1 VSSTCGTSRWAFG
14 STTMKL
20 PSDFKELLEEF
31 AREGVEHVVIGG
43 YAFAYH
49 VEPRATKDLDVFLE
63 GSAENLARA
72 ASALARYGAPQNV
85 VEGARNLAETEIVYL
100 GRPPLRIDLLR
111 AIDGVPHAD
120 VVRNA
125 VPAMWDGTPIRVI
138 ALDDLIANKRA
149 AGRPQDLAD
158 LVKLEVVREKKRER

>member
-1 VSSTCGTSRWAFG
+1 
-14 STTMKL
+14 MKL
-20 PSDFKELLEEF
+20 PSDFRELLEEF

-63 GSAENLARA
+63 GSEENRERA
-72 ASALARYGAPQNV
+72 ARALARYGAPQNV
-85 VEGARNLAETEIVYL
+85 VEATRNLAESEIVYL

-111 AIDGVPHAD
+111 AIDGVAAAD
-120 VVRNA
+120 VLRNA
-125 VPAMWDGTPIRVI
+125 LPAMWDGTPIRII
-138 ALDDLIANKRA
+138 ALDDLITNKRA

-158 LVKLEVVREKKRER
+158 VVKLERVRKSQRAK